1 MLKYQRL
8 LCRRFGGLA
17 AAGTALDG
25 QTRREAVSC
34 SPASRSTGLPIWH
47 SSPLLLA
54 LNSSM
59 RLASILPLAASP
71 IRALNDSNSQ
81 PEAIAIMAAD
91 PDHLLRGD
99 DAPPTL
105 PILPV
110 RNTVLFP
117 GVVLPVTVTRKKSV
131 KLVRKAYAADKLLGV
146 VAQQNPDADE
156 PATDE
161 LHAVGTLAR
170 ILKLLE
176 QPDGQITIILQGQV
190 RFTVEEQLSFTPLIA
205 RVSYFDEVALNPE
218 IPGEFGLLQALREAA
233 TKVLELTPEIPMEAR
248 AMLDG
253 IQSPAFLTHF
263 LSSNVQL
270 DLPAKQR
277 LLALADPEAQARLLL
292 EALLSQA
299 ELLEIK
305 QDIRSKT
312 HTGIDAQQREYF
324 LRQQLKTLQDEL
336 GQEGPDEDVHR
347 LRARAET
354 KKWPEAVALHFKK
367 EMDKLARTN
376 PMAPD
381 FSVSMNYVEFML
393 DLPWGEFTKDKFN
406 LKQTKK
412 ILDADHFGLE
422 KVKER
427 ILEYIAVLK
436 LKQDL
441 KAPILCLYGPPGV
454 GKTSLGRSIATAMGR
469 KYIRMSL
476 GGVRDEAEIRGH
488 RKTYVGAMPGRIIA
502 QIKKVGVS
510 NPVIIL
516 DEIDKVSS
524 DFRGDPSSALLEVL
538 DPEQNATFTD
548 NYLEVEYDLSKVL
561 FIATANSLETIQ
573 PALRD
578 RMEIIDLTGY
588 TQEEKVQ
595 IARKHLWPKQLREHG
610 LGETE
615 VKITDAAL
623 HRVAD
628 DYTRESGVRG
638 LERKLAALTRN
649 LARRKAGKEPVPVVM
664 EPADVRKILGA
675 AIFDR
680 DQYQDND
687 IAGVVTGLAWT
698 SVGGDILFVESL
710 LSRGRGKLTLSG
722 QLGDVMKES
731 AITALSYLRS
741 RADEIG
747 IDYRLFEQ
755 YDLHIHFPEGAVPKD
770 GPSAGIAIFTSMA
783 SAFTQRRV
791 RPRLAMTGE
800 ITLRG
805 KVLPVG
811 GIKEKLLAA
820 RRAGMTDI
828 ILCPKNRKDIEEIQA
843 DYLKGLTIHYAD
855 RVDDVLRVAL
865 LDELVPNPQKLPVRD
880 EPLPVVGPSVEVQ

>member
-1 MLKYQRL
+1 MS
-8 LCRRFGGLA
+8 
-17 AAGTALDG
+17 LDF
-25 QTRREAVSC
+25 
-34 SPASRSTGLPIWH
+34 SRSRQALAGG
-47 SSPLLLA
+47 SDSP
-54 LNSSM
+54 
-59 RLASILPLAASP
+59 
-71 IRALNDSNSQ
+71 

-91 PDHLLRGD
+91 PDHLLPAA
-99 DAPPTL
+99 DAPETL
-105 PILPV
+105 ALLPV

-117 GVVLPVTVTRKKSV
+117 GVVLPVTVSRKKSIRLIR
-131 KLVRKAYAADKLLGV
+131 KLADKKEKLLGV
-146 VAQQNPDADE
+146 VAQLQADADE
-156 PATDE
+156 PTTAD
-161 LHAVGTLAR
+161 LHPVGTLAR
-170 ILKLLE
+170 ILKVIE
-176 QPDGQITIILQGQV
+176 QGDDTVTIVLQGQL
-190 RFTVEEQLSFTPLIA
+190 RFAVGEQLTFTPQLTA
-205 RVSYFDEVALNPE
+205 RVSYFAERGLDADVD
-218 IPGEFGLLQALREAA
+218 GEMVLLQSLREAA

-253 IQSPAFLTHF
+253 INSPSFLVHF

-270 DLPAKQR
+270 ELPAKQQ
-277 LLALADPEAQARLLL
+277 LLELADPEDQARQLL
-292 EALLSQA
+292 EALLRQI

-305 QDIRSKT
+305 NDIRTKV
-312 HTGIDAQQREYF
+312 HTGIDAEQREYF
-324 LRQQLKTLQDEL
+324 LRKQLKTLQDEL
-336 GQEGPDEDVHR
+336 GQGEGTSEGDVAA
-347 LRARAET
+347 LRTRAQAKT
-354 KKWPEAVALHFKK
+354 WPEAVARHFEK
-367 EMDKLARTN
+367 ELAKLGRQN
-376 PMAPD
+376 PMSPD
-381 FSVSMNYVEFML
+381 YPVTLNYVEYLL
-393 DLPWGEFTKDKFN
+393 DLPWGETTKDKFN
-406 LKQTKK
+406 LKNTKK

-427 ILEYIAVLK
+427 ILEYLAVLK

-454 GKTSLGRSIATAMGR
+454 GKTSLGRSIATALGR
-469 KYIRMSL
+469 KYVRLSL

-502 QIKKVGVS
+502 QIKKAGVS

-538 DPEQNATFTD
+538 DPEQNSTFTD
-548 NYLEVEYDLSKVL
+548 NYLEVEYDLSRVL
-561 FIATANSLETIQ
+561 FIATANSLDTIQ

-610 LGETE
+610 LGEQE

-628 DYTRESGVRG
+628 DYTRESGVRS
-638 LERKLAALTRN
+638 LERQLAALTRN
-649 LARRKAGKEPVPVVM
+649 LARRKAGKETM
-664 EPADVRKILGA
+664 PAQIDPAEVQKVLGA
-675 AIFDR
+675 PRFDR
-680 DQYQDND
+680 DKDQDHD
-687 IAGVVTGLAWT
+687 TAGVVTGLAWT

-741 RADEIG
+741 RADELG

-755 YDLHIHFPEGAVPKD
+755 YDLHIHFPEGGIPKD
-770 GPSAGIAIFTSMA
+770 GPSAGIAIFTSIA
-783 SAFTQRRV
+783 SAYTQRRV
-791 RPRLAMTGE
+791 RPHLAMTGE

-805 KVLPVG
+805 RVLPVG

-820 RRAGMTDI
+820 RRAGVTTI
-828 ILCPKNRKDIEEIQA
+828 ILSPKNRKDVDEIQPE
-843 DYLKGLTIHYAD
+843 YLKGVAIHYAE
-855 RVDDVLRVAL
+855 RVDDVLAVAL
-865 LDELVPNPQKLPVRD
+865 LPELVARPQKLPVRD
-880 EPLPVVGPSVEVQ
+880 EAPAPAGPSVEVQ